1 MRHTTVADV
10 MSTSVISARPQQGVV
25 SEACPVTVV
34 RPALVAEPVPDIRF
48 TTAVAARA

>member
-25 SEACPVTVV
+25 CEADLM
-34 RPALVAEPVPDIRF
+34 A
-48 TTAVAARA
+48 AVARADGGDERITDARATPMY